1 MTQKRKTLEVMNAE
15 RDEFNKLGNFA
26 NCKTLR
32 DYFAGLAL
40 SGFISSLNMEIYHD
54 PKDYAPIA
62 YEWADAML
70 EARKTLP
77 KGDIHD

>member
-32 DYFAGLAL
+32 DEFAMYIIA
-40 SGFISSLNMEIYHD
+40 GFTSNDADVHWLNHHGAKY
-54 PKDYAPIA
+54 A
-62 YEWADAML
+62 YEIADAML
-70 EARKTLP
+70 EARHTPP
-77 KGDIHD
+77 KEVSHD

>member
-1 MTQKRKTLEVMNAE
+1 MTQKRKTLEVLNAE

-40 SGFISSLNMEIYHD
+40 PSIMNHWAASSYQKAAEDSYSM
-54 PKDYAPIA
+54 
-62 YEWADAML
+62 ADAML
-70 EARKTLP
+70 EARKTPP
-77 KGDIHD
+77 KGDTP